1 MGLDL
6 PRWGRDETRNKKGA
20 SGSTSAKG
28 SSWWLDLSM
37 LNKLPQGSAP
47 RAASDALNDPFKK
60 LTVIRIILIIR
71 LSHSQNQLNL

>member
-47 RAASDALNDPFKK
+47 RA
-60 LTVIRIILIIR
+60 R
-71 LSHSQNQLNL
+71 L